1 MKEGAVSKNTYRG
14 DGNVEIRDKDC
25 IKQLF
30 IQLFKNFKKKMPMM
44 SKEMR
49 NISRK
54 VKIFKKNKWEFQNR
68 KVQDLT

>member
-54 VKIFKKNKWEFQNR
+54 VKIFKRNKQEFQNR